1 MKHYT
6 IDTHTER
13 DKNRILLM
21 LETIKREEEKESSKE
36 NNKNNKQTKINKP
49 KQLANSIQS
58 KKMHFELKISFL
70 KLGCLFYFILCLE
83 RFETDSDY

>member
-1 MKHYT
+1 
-6 IDTHTER
+6 
-13 DKNRILLM
+13 M

-49 KQLANSIQS
+49 KQLSNSIQS

-70 KLGCLFYFILCLE
+70 KLGCLFFFLSYAWKDLKLTVIIDLQQTKLLLL
-83 RFETDSDY
+83 S